1 MPCIKMFQIVF
12 PFFSQTKCFIRGKRY
27 TIFLVLSN
35 PSNPQLMLFHFSQLQ
50 VEVDADTHVGRRD
63 ALVRWFGVNRIPV
76 TKTGSSI
83 SLANDVLTIEPPYLP
98 ENCFSSNEII
108 LARVRTLIESMP
120 NTTPHLDS

>member
-1 MPCIKMFQIVF
+1 
-12 PFFSQTKCFIRGKRY
+12 
-27 TIFLVLSN
+27 
-35 PSNPQLMLFHFSQLQ
+35 MLFHLSQLQ
-50 VEVDADTHVGRRD
+50 VEVDADTLVGRRD

-120 NTTPHLDS
+120 NTAPHLDS